1 MQWHHRGSVTGSIFV
16 IIALIVACLVPSGCI
31 LRAKATHYD
40 QQFREMVL
48 SSPIYSMTVSSVSLL
63 DKVPGHQ
70 VLTPSQWET
79 MTQQVLTMSDT
90 DFEEFCRSHLAEV
103 IAYAGN
109 PAKGVH
115 VRWNADLVSK
125 IVPRVAPDLQA
136 VIETQIKA
144 QSTSNDWF
152 HEEPATASPKALV
165 PGSNDVTPSAVAYVL
180 GSPIYG
186 LYCRIHWEWDSYH
199 ITSVLPS
206 SYGQV
211 YAATWTDAG
220 LNATQGY
227 YNADQTVYYKWVQWH
242 FIHWS
247 IYPGGV
253 SLGNAYPEL
262 NIQVHAGGSWDF
274 RSVSG

>member
-1 MQWHHRGSVTGSIFV
+1 
-16 IIALIVACLVPSGCI
+16 
-31 LRAKATHYD
+31 
-40 QQFREMVL
+40 MVL
-48 SSPIYSMTVSSVSLL
+48 SSPIYSMTASSASLL

-70 VLTPSQWET
+70 VMTRTQEEAF
-79 MTQQVLTMSDT
+79 TQQVLTMSDA

-103 IAYAGN
+103 IAYADN
-109 PAKGVH
+109 PDKGVH

-136 VIETQIKA
+136 AIDTQIKA

-152 HEEPATASPKALV
+152 QEEPATASPKVLV
-165 PGSNDVTPSAVAYVL
+165 PGSNDVTPSVAAYVL

-211 YAATWTDAG
+211 YASLYTDEG
-220 LNATQGY
+220 LNMRLPCA
-227 YNADQTVYYKWVQWH
+227 A
-242 FIHWS
+242 
-247 IYPGGV
+247 
-253 SLGNAYPEL
+253 
-262 NIQVHAGGSWDF
+262 
-274 RSVSG
+274 

>member
-1 MQWHHRGSVTGSIFV
+1 MQWHHRGRVAGSILV
-16 IIALIVACLVPSGCI
+16 IVALIAACLVPSGCI
-31 LRAKATHYD
+31 LRAETIHYD

-48 SSPIYSMTVSSVSLL
+48 SSPIYSMTVSSASLL

-79 MTQQVLTMSDT
+79 MTQRVLTMSDV

-109 PAKGVH
+109 PAEGVH

-136 VIETQIKA
+136 AIDTQIKTR
-144 QSTSNDWF
+144 STSGDWF
-152 HEEPATASPKALV
+152 HGEPATVSPKALI
-165 PGSNDVTPSAVAYVL
+165 PGSNDVTPSVVAYAL
-180 GSPIYG
+180 GTPVYG
-186 LYCRIHWEWDSYH
+186 LFCRIHWEWDSYH

-206 SYGQV
+206 SYGQA
-211 YAATWTDAG
+211 YASLYTDEG

-247 IYPGGV
+247 IFPGGIPV
-253 SLGNAYPEL
+253 ANYYPEL
-262 NIQVHAGGSWDF
+262 NIQVHAGGSWDYQ
-274 RSVSG
+274 SVSG